1 MKNFIK
7 KYNKVIIILSIF
19 IIILVGY
26 TILDYNYLRPYT
38 ADSER
43 CKTNYN
49 ITFIN
54 IDDDTKLYLPSKSC
68 YIGKNINSGGGKGDY
83 YRFMVKSSDNL
94 EETIKQQIEEFNQN
108 NTKYKIE
115 DYSIS
120 TNNNIRKELMYYVI
134 PIN

>member
-1 MKNFIK
+1 MRKFINNHK
-7 KYNKVIIILSIF
+7 KIIIVVSVL
-19 IIILVGY
+19 IILLVGY

-49 ITFIN
+49 ITSIN

-94 EETIKQQIEEFNQN
+94 EETMKQQIEEFNQN
-108 NTKYKIE
+108 NTEYKIE
-115 DYSIS
+115 NYSI
-120 TNNNIRKELMYYVI
+120 TTVNNIRKELMYYVVSQ
-134 PIN
+134 